1 MSLWNKSATNKNQ
14 LYRLFKN
21 KNKVR
26 IKITMWK
33 QKNDISPNTRLS
45 LLTLL
50 KKSSV
55 IHAIMYMT
63 LTLALQ
69 SVSLLE
75 NLEADWYRFSL
86 LEEISVFL
94 RGEGVKTHF

>member
-1 MSLWNKSATNKNQ
+1 
-14 LYRLFKN
+14 
-21 KNKVR
+21 
-26 IKITMWK
+26 
-33 QKNDISPNTRLS
+33 
-45 LLTLL
+45 
-50 KKSSV
+50 
-55 IHAIMYMT
+55 MYMT